1 MSPRRRGR
9 GRHGGANG
17 AGGPAEVGSP
27 AGQVA
32 AADSGAAPAEV
43 PVHES
48 AATPQSPVVY
58 PNGYRPNGGG
68 AARAGGPA
76 TGRPGGQRRQP
87 RSRPAGPAPAIASG
101 PAIAAAVAP
110 ALATEEAPATEPGAE
125 PAPFRHPS
133 CTLAQMRRFIKS
145 RPYVPVHELRRRFEI
160 MGIEDEVSPVA
171 TGRGTIYV
179 GLPPEQARYLGELI
193 KSGDVGC
200 EMLLDPVSPGVIGVF
215 PMRPVARQ

>member
-17 AGGPAEVGSP
+17 AEGPAEAGSS
-27 AGQVA
+27 AGLA
-32 AADSGAAPAEV
+32 AAVNSGAAPAEM
-43 PVHES
+43 PAHES
-48 AATPQSPVVY
+48 APAPQNAVVY
-58 PNGYRPNGGG
+58 PNGYRPNG
-68 AARAGGPA
+68 AAPVGGPA

-87 RSRPAGPAPAIASG
+87 RSRPTGPAPAIASG
-101 PAIAAAVAP
+101 PAVAPAVAP
-110 ALATEEAPATEPGAE
+110 AFATEETPATEPDAE

>member
-1 MSPRRRGR
+1 
-9 GRHGGANG
+9 
-17 AGGPAEVGSP
+17 
-27 AGQVA
+27 
-32 AADSGAAPAEV
+32 
-43 PVHES
+43 
-48 AATPQSPVVY
+48 
-58 PNGYRPNGGG
+58 
-68 AARAGGPA
+68 
-76 TGRPGGQRRQP
+76 
-87 RSRPAGPAPAIASG
+87 
-101 PAIAAAVAP
+101 VAP
-110 ALATEEAPATEPGAE
+110 AFATEEAPVLEPGAE

-160 MGIEDEVSPVA
+160 MGIEDEVSPVS

>member
-1 MSPRRRGR
+1 M
-9 GRHGGANG
+9 
-17 AGGPAEVGSP
+17 PA
-27 AGQVA
+27 
-32 AADSGAAPAEV
+32 
-43 PVHES
+43 HES
-48 AATPQSPVVY
+48 AAAPQNAVVY
-58 PNGYRPNGGG
+58 PNGYRPSGG
-68 AARAGGPA
+68 APVGGPA

-87 RSRPAGPAPAIASG
+87 RSRPVGPAPAMASG
-101 PAIAAAVAP
+101 PAVAP
-110 ALATEEAPATEPGAE
+110 ALAPVFATEETPATESGGE
-125 PAPFRHPS
+125 LAPFRHPS

-200 EMLLDPVSPGVIGVF
+200 KMLLDPVSPGVIGVF